1 MKYPLSVIAIAL
13 LFSSCVNTP
22 VPAPIA
28 PVPIVP
34 SKILGLM
41 ELGFENLATGF
52 GSSAKWLQSANLS
65 SQALTTQP
73 STGANLGGGG
83 IQFSSTAISKSA
95 FSFGGFTYYSATFG
109 VRNASANGTPY
120 AANLQNLT
128 FLAVDTSPV
137 TSINI
142 TKTANGTAFTQLLD
156 TTGAD
161 ASSLATTI
169 RPTHGMRL
177 DLGNNIVKVA
187 AGQEDFQG
195 FRDSEVS
202 SITGGITP
210 SDLNPLGY
218 GFVARCTTRSVLCP
232 NPRTFAA
239 PSSNTDFLG
248 RVTFAV
254 KVPDPVGT
262 QRPLKSFK
270 IIFAAVT
277 DSNTSITESLEEQ
290 GGAADVLVTQRV
302 LIVPIS
308 GFTATLKTLPGSSFT
323 SSIQDNG
330 NGRAVRFQATA
341 ASGNYLTQGASS
353 IAVTSSADS
362 GAGSL
367 REALNVVANSGTITL
382 DGIAGQTITLLSP
395 LTITRNI
402 TVEQGAGTAVKLSGN
417 NAVQVLNISST
428 ATVRLRGFT
437 VQNGFA
443 LEGGCVSNAGKLTLE
458 GMTFN
463 ACTAQ
468 GGLPIDAR
476 GGAVFNAVGA
486 TLSVTGTS
494 LFSSNRVVGGEGT
507 SGDEGFESCLPVGF
521 IACETKPS
529 SPGKQGGTAQ
539 GGAIFNAGTL
549 TLTFGVSLT
558 GNSAIGGAGGRGGNA
573 CRNNCR
579 AAASIGATG
588 GLAQGGGLYNSG
600 TWIAQTGSSF
610 VGNSALG
617 GSGGRGGN
625 GNTSLNLLAKTGGV
639 GGEAQGGAVYASLGN
654 LSIPSQFNSNTV
666 MGGMGGN
673 AGGSHPVSLA
683 AIGGS
688 IGGAAQGGAIFIPAG
703 SSLRCSSF
711 GTSANANTA
720 TTGASGADSS
730 GVAGAL
736 GTSSNSDVGVGSFD
750 SSLAGC

>member
-1 MKYPLSVIAIAL
+1 
-13 LFSSCVNTP
+13 
-22 VPAPIA
+22 
-28 PVPIVP
+28 
-34 SKILGLM
+34 M

-52 GSSAKWLQSANLS
+52 SSSAQWLQSSTLS
-65 SQALTTQP
+65 TQSLSTQP
-73 STGANLGGGG
+73 SPGANLGGG

-120 AANLQNLT
+120 TDNLQNLT
-128 FLAVDTSPV
+128 FLAVDTSPI
-137 TSINI
+137 TSI
-142 TKTANGTAFTQLLD
+142 TKTADGTAFTQLVD

-161 ASSLATTI
+161 ASSLAASI

-177 DLGNNIVKVA
+177 DLSNNIVKVA

-195 FRDSEVS
+195 FLDSEVS
-202 SITGGITP
+202 SIGIAP

-218 GFVARCTTRSVLCP
+218 GFVARCSVRSALCL
-232 NPRTFAA
+232 NPRTFA
-239 PSSNTDFLG
+239 PPVSNTDFLG

-262 QRPLKSFK
+262 QKPLKSFK

-290 GGAADVLVTQRV
+290 GGAADVPVAQRV
-302 LIVPIS
+302 LIVPIT
-308 GFTATLKTLPGSSFT
+308 GLTATLKTLPGSSFA
-323 SSIQDNG
+323 SSVQDNG
-330 NGRAVRFQATA
+330 GGRAVRFQATA
-341 ASGNYLTQGASS
+341 ANGNYLTQGTNS

-367 REALNVVANSGTITL
+367 REALNVVNNGGTITL

-395 LTITRNI
+395 LAITRNI
-402 TVEQGAGTAVKLSGN
+402 TLEQGAGAVVKLSGN
-417 NAVQVLNISST
+417 NAVQVLNISSA

-443 LEGGCVSNAGKLTLE
+443 VEGGCIANAGRLTLE
-458 GMTFN
+458 GMTLS

-468 GGLPIDAR
+468 GGLDRRPLPRAPIDAR
-476 GGAVFNAVGA
+476 GGAVFNAAGA

-494 LFSSNRVVGGEGT
+494 LFSSNRVLGGDGT
-507 SGDEGFESCLPVGF
+507 NG
-521 IACETKPS
+521 INATETCVPILLICFS
-529 SPGKQGGTAQ
+529 NQSTPGERGGTAQ

-549 TLTFGVSLT
+549 TLVAGASLR
-558 GNSAIGGAGGRGGNA
+558 GNSAIGGKGGNGGKA
-573 CRNNCR
+573 CVCGPEP
-579 AAASIGATG
+579 ASVGGTG

-600 TWIAQTGSSF
+600 TWIPQAGSSF
-610 VGNSALG
+610 VGNVAQG
-617 GSGGRGGN
+617 GIGGQGGN
-625 GNTSLNLLAKTGGV
+625 GNGFPSTTNNNQAQAGGV
-639 GGEAQGGAVYASLGN
+639 GGDSQGGAVYLSLGN
-654 LSIPSQFNSNTV
+654 LSLPGQFNSNTV
-666 MGGMGGN
+666 TSGTGGN
-673 AGGSHPVSLA
+673 AGGKQPDFFS
-683 AIGGS
+683 AINGS

-711 GTSANANTA
+711 GTGASGNTA
-720 TTGASGADSS
+720 TTGGSGADSL

-736 GTSSNSDVGVGSFD
+736 GTSTNSDVGVGSFD
-750 SSLAGC
+750 SSPAGC